1 MNAISVISGT
11 KNMNKPFFIL
21 SFLPA
26 LAYWALEEFTRV
38 EIAVAG
44 GMALAI
50 IEMGLEY
57 YFYKKIHSI
66 SKLNFFLILLLGSAS
81 LFFREGILFKLQPFF
96 TGIVMGPIFI
106 FKNSKKESYMLDLMR
121 EMGQKIP
128 DQLVIKLERDMGYF
142 LIIYSS
148 FMAYV
153 AFKLSTSAWL
163 FYKTAGFYIAFA
175 LFTALE
181 MVMLRMKI
189 KKEFN
194 DAQIAQSR
202 KK

>member
-1 MNAISVISGT
+1 
-11 KNMNKPFFIL
+11 MNKPFFIL

-26 LAYWALEEFTRV
+26 LAYWALEEFTRI

-50 IEMGLEY
+50 LEMSLEY
-57 YFYKKIHSI
+57 YFYKKVHSV
-66 SKLNFFLILLLGSAS
+66 SKLNFFLILILGSAS
-81 LFFREGILFKLQPFF
+81 LFFREGLLFKLQPFF

-106 FKNSKKESYMLDLMR
+106 FKTNKKESYMLELMQ
-121 EMGQKIP
+121 EMGQRIP

-142 LIIYSS
+142 LLLYSS
-148 FMAYV
+148 FMGYV

-181 MVMLRMKI
+181 MVLIRMKI
-189 KKEFN
+189 KKEMN
-194 DAQIAQSR
+194 NAQVTASR